1 MINGQPGNYFR
12 TYKGLRQGDPLS
24 PILFNLVGDALS
36 MMLERAKNS
45 RLIKG
50 LVPDLIEGG
59 LSHLQYADDTILF
72 LNLDDETICNTKFL
86 LYCFESMSGL
96 KINYQKSEIF
106 VLEATSEKQK
116 EVADLSNCNIGSFPM
131 KYMGVILDRYY
142 MSSLDFAYVYQKVEK
157 RVPTW

>member
-50 LVPDLIEGG
+50 LVPDLVGGG
-59 LSHLQYADDTILF
+59 LTHL
-72 LNLDDETICNTKFL
+72 
-86 LYCFESMSGL
+86 
-96 KINYQKSEIF
+96 
-106 VLEATSEKQK
+106 
-116 EVADLSNCNIGSFPM
+116 
-131 KYMGVILDRYY
+131 
-142 MSSLDFAYVYQKVEK
+142 
-157 RVPTW
+157 